1 MKIELIKELMITA
14 VAASIFS
21 TAIIQKIKENL
32 VKKNTLFFT
41 SLIISVI
48 TGFLFSISF
57 TNLSIVNSIWV
68 GLITWIGADVLYKTF
83 EDKIFKSF
91 SNINN
96 IEIIEREN
104 DEY

>member
-1 MKIELIKELMITA
+1 MKIDLIKELLITA
-14 VAASIFS
+14 MAASIFS
-21 TAIIQKIKENL
+21 TAIIQKIKEHL

-41 SLIISVI
+41 SLLISII

-57 TNLSIVNSIWV
+57 TELNIINSIWV
-68 GLITWIGADVLYKTF
+68 GMITWIGADALYKTF

-96 IEIIEREN
+96 IEIIERDN
-104 DEY
+104 DGD